1 MSRKALLTGLILI
14 GLSMSAAAQ
23 DGSGFTLSLDPAVT
37 FPFPGSASASS
48 FSTGFQGSV
57 NADYV
62 FPSIPYLIVGG
73 SFDYGYAPGTTW
85 VLSSLGLSAGP
96 GLRLRLLPT
105 LSAILYG
112 RGGYMFGMLGQAS
125 AANPYVRTGVDMSL
139 YLGPT
144 FRLSV
149 GGEYVHQ
156 FAASQAQYQ
165 GLAAR
170 LSIGYN
176 FSQVNR
182 RSRVEIR
189 DITID
194 PVFPVFYKFYNDNK
208 VGSARIRN
216 GEDGPVRNVK
226 VTFFVKQYMDAPKEC
241 AIIPELK
248 QGEVR
253 EVPLYAL
260 FTRSILSVLEPT
272 KAQASIEV
280 SYSYVESQRDAS
292 AVSVAA
298 INHRNGMTWDDDR
311 HVASFATVNDPA
323 VLSIAK
329 QAAGIARGSGFESFD
344 TAFRQAVG
352 VFEEMGLFG
361 LRYVPDPNLPYSES
375 SKNELAVDYLQF
387 PIQTLQYKSGD
398 CDDLSILYAAML
410 EAGGVESAFI
420 TAPGHIYGAF
430 ALGMK
435 PEKALAFFSRP
446 EDFIVIDGKVWVPV
460 EITLVQEGF
469 LRAWQIGAR
478 EWRDAS
484 ASGQAKFYATHD
496 AWKLYE
502 PVAIFGNE
510 QSVELPKADKLA
522 DRYTATMKAFI
533 QREIGPRI
541 DSLTSE
547 ISAARQDPRPLN
559 KLGVL
564 YARYDVYDKA
574 EQTFRASLALKESPA
589 AYTNLG
595 NVLLIK
601 NDFTGALKA
610 YQSGLRL
617 APTDT
622 TTLRGLVRA
631 TYELDDR
638 AASARWLDRLAQ
650 LDRPAA
656 DRLAYVKTGEASSA
670 RAGQAGQEE
679 MTWTE

>member
-1 MSRKALLTGLILI
+1 MSRKALLTVLILI

-37 FPFPGSASASS
+37 FPFPGTASASS
-48 FSTGFQGSV
+48 FSTGFQGSI

-62 FPSIPYLIVGG
+62 FPSLPYLIVGG

-85 VLSSLGLSAGP
+85 VLNSIGLSAGP

-125 AANPYVRTGVDMSL
+125 APNPYLRTGIDMSL

-156 FAASQAQYQ
+156 FAATQAQYQ

-170 LSIGYN
+170 LSAGFN
-176 FSQVNR
+176 FSQMNQ

-189 DITID
+189 DIIID
-194 PVFPVFYKFYNDNK
+194 PVFPVFYKYYNDNK
-208 VGSARIRN
+208 VGTAKIKN
-216 GEDGPVRNVK
+216 AEDGPIRNVK
-226 VTFFVKQYMDAPKEC
+226 VSFFVPQYMDGPKESPD
-241 AIIPELK
+241 IIPELK
-248 QGEVR
+248 QGETR
-253 EVPLYAL
+253 EVKLYAL
-260 FTRSILSVLEPT
+260 FDHRITDLLEPS
-272 KAQASIEV
+272 KAQAKIAV
-280 SYSYVESQRDAS
+280 SYSYVESQRDVS
-292 AVSVAA
+292 TISVAT

-323 VLSIAK
+323 VMTLAK

-344 TAFRQAVG
+344 TNLRQAVG

-375 SKNELAVDYLQF
+375 SKNTLAVDYLQF

-420 TAPGHIYGAF
+420 TVPGHIFAAF

-435 PEKALAFFSRP
+435 PDKALAFFSRP
-446 EDFIVIDGKVWVPV
+446 EDFVNIDGKVWVPV

-478 EWRDAS
+478 EWRDAT
-484 ASGQAKFYATHD
+484 AAGQAKFYATHD
-496 AWKLYE
+496 AWKLFRAGGRFRKRTVRRAAE
-502 PVAIFGNE
+502 SR
-510 QSVELPKADKLA
+510 QA
-522 DRYTATMKAFI
+522 DRPVHGHDEGFHPE
-533 QREIGPRI
+533 R
-541 DSLTSE
+541 
-547 ISAARQDPRPLN
+547 
-559 KLGVL
+559 
-564 YARYDVYDKA
+564 
-574 EQTFRASLALKESPA
+574 
-589 AYTNLG
+589 
-595 NVLLIK
+595 
-601 NDFTGALKA
+601 
-610 YQSGLRL
+610 
-617 APTDT
+617 
-622 TTLRGLVRA
+622 
-631 TYELDDR
+631 
-638 AASARWLDRLAQ
+638 
-650 LDRPAA
+650 DRPAGRLTYLRDLRGAAGPPAPEQAWRAVRTLRRVRQGGA
-656 DRLAYVKTGEASSA
+656 DLPRVT
-670 RAGQAGQEE
+670 RAERIRGRVYQPGQRAAHQERFLGRPE
-679 MTWTE
+679 SVPEWPAPGPQ